1 MDFKTYIQLR
11 EEETAALKRFNDSL
25 TITEKQLATVYR
37 QHLLVGLNKSITDES
52 RQMVNVMVM
61 AFIEGVRWTTKK
73 YGAISEKEKTTS

>member
-25 TITEKQLATVYR
+25 TITEKQLATAYR

-61 AFIEGVRWTTKK
+61 AFIERVRWTTKK